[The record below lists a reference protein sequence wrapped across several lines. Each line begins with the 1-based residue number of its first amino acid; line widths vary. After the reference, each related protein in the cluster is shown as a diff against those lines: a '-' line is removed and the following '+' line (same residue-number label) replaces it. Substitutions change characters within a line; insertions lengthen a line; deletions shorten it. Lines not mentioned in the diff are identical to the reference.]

1 MSPGVLTF
9 LPTPEGLDRDGLAEA
24 KVVARLQRPRRY
36 SRSPCVGLSTTKCLS
51 RPPLQSHVCGYTAYA
66 CGVFAD
72 TSTATDLSA
81 TLKPL
86 MTAFVTN
93 GH

>member
-1 MSPGVLTF
+1 MTF
-9 LPTPEGLDRDGLAEA
+9 LPTPDGLDRDGLAEA
-24 KVVARLQRPRRY
+24 KGSYGCKGPPIFAQPLRW
-36 SRSPCVGLSTTKCLS
+36 SIDTKCLS
-51 RPPLQSHVCGYTAYA
+51 RPPLHVCGYTAYA

-86 MTAFVTN
+86 MKAFVTN